1 MESELHTFDLSKY
14 NENVIQEKTRPSQ
27 MLLSAEVSTP
37 SKYDFLVVLW
47 DNCCS
52 QALFFQKYEKIERDY
67 SQIIYLT
74 KKPKKFYSL

>member
-14 NENVIQEKTRPSQ
+14 NENVIREKTRPSQ

>member
-1 MESELHTFDLSKY
+1 MESELHAFDLSKY

-27 MLLSAEVSTP
+27 MLLSAEVSIP

-47 DNCCS
+47 NNYCS

>member
-27 MLLSAEVSTP
+27 MLLSAEVRTP

-52 QALFFQKYEKIERDY
+52 
-67 SQIIYLT
+67 
-74 KKPKKFYSL
+74 